1 MKKTN
6 IETKKLLV
14 RIPKDIYMKMRIIS
28 VNTEKSLNQYVVD
41 AFSELVKK
49 HEEDLWWISIK

>member
-1 MKKTN
+1 MLHKGDKNEETN

-28 VNTEKSLNQYVVD
+28 VITEKS
-41 AFSELVKK
+41 
-49 HEEDLWWISIK
+49 

>member
-49 HEEDLWWISIK
+49 HEEDL

>member
-49 HEEDLWWISIK
+49 HEEDLRWISIK